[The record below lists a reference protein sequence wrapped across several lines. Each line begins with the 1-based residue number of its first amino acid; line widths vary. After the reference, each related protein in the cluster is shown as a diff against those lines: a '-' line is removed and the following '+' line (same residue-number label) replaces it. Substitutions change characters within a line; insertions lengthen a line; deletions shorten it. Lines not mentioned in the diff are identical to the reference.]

1 MVQPPKV
8 IAAIAIIQRLGL
20 RVVLTFMGKSSIVII
35 DNIDLTFEDFRPQ
48 GKIIVKGEQMLA
60 LLLLLKT

>member
-1 MVQPPKV
+1 
-8 IAAIAIIQRLGL
+8 
-20 RVVLTFMGKSSIVII
+20 MGKSSIVII

-48 GKIIVKGEQMLA
+48 GKIIVKGKQMLA

>member
-48 GKIIVKGEQMLA
+48 GKIIVKGEGL
-60 LLLLLKT
+60 